1 MLQDNIA
8 MATKTINNV
17 QRLLGDSVAIV
28 KSRQIVNSKLNHVL
42 QMDSHLHCD
51 DGEPIRWDQS
61 CEIIWSILC
70 GYCSYWMSQSAC
82 SEMMLFGQIEC
93 SNEYR

>member
-28 KSRQIVNSKLNHVL
+28 KSQQIVSTKLNQVL
-42 QMDSHLHCD
+42 HMESHLHCD
-51 DGEPIRWDQS
+51 EGEPL
-61 CEIIWSILC
+61 E
-70 GYCSYWMSQSAC
+70 
-82 SEMMLFGQIEC
+82 
-93 SNEYR
+93 